1 MAFFLWRGGESF
13 GLLGD
18 KYHLLCIYWCNIYT
32 KSRGCGVI
40 STLLK
45 DIMVA
50 QGLTQKEMAEVLN
63 TSVDRIKS
71 LATGRTKNFTIEESQ
86 ILVKNLGIRAEWLIT
101 GEGDMYVEKNVPN
114 NLTIDEE
121 MLLDAYR
128 HANVLKKKK
137 ILSFSLDKND
147 ATENV
152 VNQPIHTGSGDQF
165 NAKKQ
170 KVDKRSRV
178 NNFNGGF
185 GGDYVEGD
193 KNNH

>member
-1 MAFFLWRGGESF
+1 
-13 GLLGD
+13 
-18 KYHLLCIYWCNIYT
+18 
-32 KSRGCGVI
+32 VI

-45 DIMVA
+45 NIMVA

-101 GEGDMYVEKNVPN
+101 GEGDMYLENQLPG
-114 NLTIDEE
+114 NLTLDEE

-128 HANVLKKKK
+128 QANVLEKKK
-137 ILSFSLDKND
+137 ILGFAFGKKETTTS
-147 ATENV
+147 V
-152 VNQPIHTGSGDQF
+152 VNQPAHAGSGDQL

>member
-1 MAFFLWRGGESF
+1 M
-13 GLLGD
+13 
-18 KYHLLCIYWCNIYT
+18 
-32 KSRGCGVI
+32 I

-45 DIMVA
+45 NIMVA

-101 GEGDMYVEKNVPN
+101 GEGDMYVEKNVPD

-128 HANVLKKKK
+128 HANILKKKK

-152 VNQPIHTGSGDQF
+152 VNQPAHTGSGDQF

>member
-1 MAFFLWRGGESF
+1 
-13 GLLGD
+13 
-18 KYHLLCIYWCNIYT
+18 
-32 KSRGCGVI
+32 
-40 STLLK
+40 
-45 DIMVA
+45 MVA

-101 GEGDMYVEKNVPN
+101 GEGDMYVEKNVPD

-128 HANVLKKKK
+128 HANILKKKK

-152 VNQPIHTGSGDQF
+152 VNQPAHTGSGDQF